1 MKIKFL
7 ICLLK
12 FSFRPLFI
20 TAPSM
25 TAEEMKIEILICG
38 RSTDKLGREIQGA
51 TSNKSNSSE
60 CRFIINMGQDK
71 QKTIETVNFST
82 LFQRQVRVLFMGRE
96 CFESLPENEL
106 HQIYQLHQQVLII
119 IVYMFA
125 KYFKYSPHS
134 CAKLVC
140 FRT

>member
-25 TAEEMKIEILICG
+25 AAEEMKIEILICG
-38 RSTDKLGREIQGA
+38 RTTDKLGREIQGA

-60 CRFIINMGQDK
+60 CRIMINMGQNK
-71 QKTIETVNFST
+71 QKS
-82 LFQRQVRVLFMGRE
+82 
-96 CFESLPENEL
+96 
-106 HQIYQLHQQVLII
+106 
-119 IVYMFA
+119 
-125 KYFKYSPHS
+125 
-134 CAKLVC
+134 
-140 FRT
+140 

>member
-25 TAEEMKIEILICG
+25 AAEEMKIEILICG
-38 RSTDKLGREIQGA
+38 RTTDKLGREIQGA

-60 CRFIINMGQDK
+60 CRFIINMGENK
-71 QKTIETVNFST
+71 QINKLLISHHYFHDRFEFFSWVGSALSRCQRMNCTKSTNFINRFAISF
-82 LFQRQVRVLFMGRE
+82 LD
-96 CFESLPENEL
+96 
-106 HQIYQLHQQVLII
+106 IYQILQHLPILPNLSTGLQ
-119 IVYMFA
+119 
-125 KYFKYSPHS
+125 
-134 CAKLVC
+134 
-140 FRT
+140 